1 MSRKS
6 DEPDRRG
13 HEAELRAAMSE
24 ALVAAE
30 SQARRIG
37 EDLHDGL
44 CQELV
49 GLARLTEGL
58 ASELPTLPVS
68 IRERLEVIRAQALR
82 LAKVARGISHDLT
95 LHELHVQSL
104 PEALATL
111 AERTEQMFQNT
122 VEVNCDLESGVLS
135 ESCEEHVYRIV
146 REAVANALTHGQA
159 RRVWIDVVGDPSRVS
174 VSVSNDG
181 KAIGEPDRIVEGLGL
196 RQMRMRARLLGGK
209 FVLRRVSGEQGGE
222 KGELTVAE
230 LLFPLPQDMEGT

>member
-6 DEPDRRG
+6 DEPDRQG
-13 HEAELRAAMSE
+13 HEAELRAAMTD

-58 ASELPTLPVS
+58 AEDLSTVPVS
-68 IRERLEVIRAQALR
+68 IQERLNVIRAQALR
-82 LAKVARGISHDLT
+82 LARVARSISHDLT

-122 VEVNCDLESGVLS
+122 VEVNCGLERGVLS
-135 ESCEEHVYRIV
+135 DGHEEHVYRIV

-159 RRVWIDVVGDPSRVS
+159 RRIWIDVVADASRVS
-174 VSVSNDG
+174 VVVSNDG
-181 KAIGEPDRIVEGLGL
+181 NPIDDTNRIAEGLGL
-196 RQMRMRARLLGGK
+196 RQMRMRARLLGGE
-209 FVLRRVSGEQGGE
+209 FVLRRAPGGL
-222 KGELTVAE
+222 GGGDGVTVVE
-230 LLFPLPQDMEGT
+230 LLFPLQGGE